1 MAYEIIDEDERI
13 TLEETFGFRG
23 GNTWRDAVDE
33 LKNALKSGSFRGV
46 PDNAVIYATQV
57 TPERYEA
64 YIGIAAPKKET
75 TNSSSLI
82 IHGNELERYIA
93 RLPGKNLEGKLRN
106 IKEDAQQGQI
116 SKRAARAMIDTL
128 KGYNTLKD
136 KDYAKDKSLEGSL
149 L

>member
-75 TNSSSLI
+75 TNSTSKI
-82 IHGNELERYIA
+82 IHGDKLKSYIA
-93 RLPGKNLEGKLRN
+93 GLPGDTLEEKLRN
-106 IKEDAQQGQI
+106 IEKNEQKGQI
-116 SKRAARAMIDTL
+116 SKRAAQAMIDTL
-128 KGYNTLKD
+128 KGYKSLND
-136 KDYAKDKSLEGSL
+136 KDKSLQDSL